1 MKRKKIIKAGII
13 VAIAGVLIG
22 LGVGLY
28 MFYMPHRDVQ
38 KSSTDYTL
46 SASELVAEYLNDSE
60 AANKKYLAE
69 DGNSSILEV
78 KGTVARI
85 SSNYNGQKVVLL
97 KEATDRAGVN
107 CTFMPNTNTNAEK
120 LNPGDQVTIKGVIR
134 SGPSYDPDLGMYIH
148 AVLDHSDVI
157 NYNTAHHY

>member
-1 MKRKKIIKAGII
+1 MKREKNIKTGII
-13 VAIAGVLIG
+13 IAISGLLIG

-28 MFYMPHRDVQ
+28 VFYMPHRDVQ
-38 KSSTDYTL
+38 KASTDYAL
-46 SASELVAEYLNDSE
+46 SASELVAEYLNNRE

-85 SSNYNGQKVVLL
+85 SRNYSGQKVVLI
-97 KEATDRAGVN
+97 KEASDRAGVN
-107 CTFMPNTNTNAEK
+107 CTFMPNTNANAEK

-157 NYNTAHHY
+157 N